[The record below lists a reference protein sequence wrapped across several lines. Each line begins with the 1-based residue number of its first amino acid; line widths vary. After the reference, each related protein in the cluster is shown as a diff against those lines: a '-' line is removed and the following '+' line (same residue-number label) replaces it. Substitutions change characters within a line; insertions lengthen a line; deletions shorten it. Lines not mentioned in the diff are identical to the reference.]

1 MGSRPA
7 LQCLQH
13 LEKGGGTLRD
23 KSPFDEAGDGF
34 SAYMER
40 LTKRLI
46 LWTSSMILLAGV
58 LGFLA
63 GRFA

>member
-1 MGSRPA
+1 VEESLSDR
-7 LQCLQH
+7 
-13 LEKGGGTLRD
+13 
-23 KSPFDEAGDGF
+23 SPFDEAGDSF

-40 LTKRLI
+40 LTRRLI